1 MRRLSLCL
9 KLTPAILTCFV
20 FAPASPA
27 DPVHRFFKRDGYW
40 HHGSGW
46 IFPSQVAG
54 FALGRNPSEIDGND
68 DVTAEYAS
76 DAKGV
81 HRDAVLDIY
90 SPTSGAVGAKLDT
103 AKADLQARASQ
114 GGACEVSVK
123 EASFAIDRHPEL
135 KGVKITFTPKK
146 SAGCSQANLYFFHT
160 DAWVI
165 SVRTSSVATD
175 KDAAKAFDGFVRNQ
189 QWDTLGSD
197 PLLHEPP
204 T

>member
-9 KLTPAILTCFV
+9 KLTPAILTCLV

-76 DAKGV
+76 DTKGL

-90 SPTSGAVGAKLDT
+90 NPASGAVGAKLDT
-103 AKADLQARASQ
+103 AKADLQARATR
-114 GGACEVSVK
+114 GYCKLSVK
-123 EASFAIDRHPEL
+123 EASFAIDGHPEL
-135 KGVKITFTPKK
+135 KGVKITFTPPKK
-146 SAGCSQANLYFFHT
+146 VAGCVQANLYFFPT
-160 DAWVI
+160 STWIV
-165 SVRTSSVATD
+165 SVRTSAAAND
-175 KDAAKAFDGFVRNQ
+175 KDAAKAFDAFVRKQEWN
-189 QWDTLGSD
+189 TLNSD